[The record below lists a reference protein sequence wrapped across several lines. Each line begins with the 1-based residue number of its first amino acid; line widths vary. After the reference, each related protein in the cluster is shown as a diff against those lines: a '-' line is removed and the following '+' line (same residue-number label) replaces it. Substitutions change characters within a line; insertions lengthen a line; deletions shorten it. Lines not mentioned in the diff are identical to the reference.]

1 MKKFLMLAVSILAVA
16 TLASVSVAADAPAAA
31 PGKQAKK
38 VAAAP
43 KTTMGEVTAVTP
55 GKSVSVKDEKGK
67 THKFTIS
74 KKTKIEGDLK
84 MGAKVDVTS
93 KGSSAEEIK
102 VSGGAEAPA
111 APMAPAAPAP
121 SAPKM

>member
-1 MKKFLMLAVSILAVA
+1 MKNLLMLAVSVLTVA
-16 TLASVSVAADAPAAA
+16 AFASVSVAAKAP
-31 PGKQAKK
+31 
-38 VAAAP
+38 
-43 KTTMGEVTAVTP
+43 TMTMGEVTAVTP

-67 THKFTIS
+67 THKFSIS

-84 MGAKVDVTS
+84 VGAKVDVTS

-111 APMAPAAPAP
+111 APAAAPAAPANP
-121 SAPKM
+121 APKM